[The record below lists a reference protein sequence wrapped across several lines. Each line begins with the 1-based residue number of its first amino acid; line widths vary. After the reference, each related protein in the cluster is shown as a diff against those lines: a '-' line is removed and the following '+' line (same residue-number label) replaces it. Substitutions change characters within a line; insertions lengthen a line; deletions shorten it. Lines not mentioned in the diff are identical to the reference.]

1 MFPSG
6 APGTCDLSVG
16 EIKVFRFMTLRC
28 LIYRVQ
34 VTWKPYLNQH
44 DITSQIWGDQDFL
57 ELDGRAVWVSVG
69 SCDRL

>member
-1 MFPSG
+1 
-6 APGTCDLSVG
+6 
-16 EIKVFRFMTLRC
+16 MTLRC